1 MNEPVFVA
9 RLFKNDKNSL
19 SAILIYIL
27 LALIIALLATIVVVD
42 NRTVQ
47 WVCGG
52 ALLVVLVV
60 IGLSRRLTFNEPDDK
75 NIYISREGIA
85 IGMERYDWAMI
96 DKVGIYVDAF
106 YGFRYGNSN
115 SAIRSAP
122 SASYGMDNWIYF
134 RCGDKKHNY
143 RFLIP
148 NHEMY
153 FLLEDILAAW
163 RAEGRSF
170 AWKEVYGRKFV
181 EQQMARW
188 S

>member
-1 MNEPVFVA
+1 MNEPVFAA

-19 SAILIYIL
+19 SAMLIYIL
-27 LALIIALLATIVVVD
+27 LALIIALLVTIVVVD

-47 WVCGG
+47 WICGG

-60 IGLSRRLTFNEPDDK
+60 IGLSKKLTFNEPDDK

-85 IGMERYDWAMI
+85 IGTERFDWSAI

-106 YGFRYGNSN
+106 YGFRYGNAN
-115 SAIRSAP
+115 SALRSAP
-122 SASYGMDNWIYF
+122 SSSYGMDNWIYF